1 MARHKKPS
9 KRRSICFLIGGFDN
23 FVAQHASA
31 QTIIPASRSNRAVLH
46 AVMFRVVV
54 SEFSDRAGIPRT
66 SVSDRVRS
74 LVSSGVVEFD
84 PTSNALSDIKAQAV
98 ASDRCQT
105 PSAKLV
111 YVSDMRC

>member
-1 MARHKKPS
+1 
-9 KRRSICFLIGGFDN
+9 
-23 FVAQHASA
+23 
-31 QTIIPASRSNRAVLH
+31 
-46 AVMFRVVV
+46 
-54 SEFSDRAGIPRT
+54 
-66 SVSDRVRS
+66 